1 MPLIPLYTPDL
12 APEPLE
18 RRYALPPSR
27 FLEVEGLR
35 VHYRDEGDGPPLL
48 LLHGLTANLF
58 DWQGW
63 AERLR
68 DRHRVIRLDLPGH
81 GLTGP
86 DPRQRYAWPE
96 AAALVLAFLDRLGVR
111 RASVAGSSY
120 GGAIAW
126 HLAAQAPERVD
137 RLILLAPI
145 GYPMPGRPPLP
156 IRLLRHP
163 LAGPVVARL
172 TYRRAFLDS
181 LRHAFGDPARLDEA
195 TAERQFALFRRAG
208 NRDALRA
215 TLRTGPIPDPRP
227 LLARVRAPTLL
238 LWGTA
243 DRITPPALAHR
254 FAADLPNARVAEVEG
269 AGHALA
275 LEAPDASAA
284 AALEF
289 LRADSVA

>member
-12 APEPLE
+12 AAEPLE

-96 AAALVLAFLDRLGVR
+96 TAAFALAFLDRLGVR

-120 GGAIAW
+120 GGAVAW

-137 RLILLAPI
+137 RLVLLAPI
-145 GYPMPGRPPLP
+145 GYPVPGRPPLP

-163 LAGPVVARL
+163 PAAPLAPRLPSRGPS
-172 TYRRAFLDS
+172 LDS
-181 LRHAFGDPARLDEA
+181 RRPPFGDPARLDEP
-195 TAERQFALFRRAG
+195 TTERQLALFRRAG
-208 NRDALRA
+208 NRDA
-215 TLRTGPIPDPRP
+215 
-227 LLARVRAPTLL
+227 
-238 LWGTA
+238 
-243 DRITPPALAHR
+243 
-254 FAADLPNARVAEVEG
+254 
-269 AGHALA
+269 
-275 LEAPDASAA
+275 
-284 AALEF
+284 
-289 LRADSVA
+289 

>member
-48 LLHGLTANLF
+48 LLHGLAANLF

-68 DRHRVIRLDLPGH
+68 HRHRVIRLDLPGH

-86 DPRQRYAWPE
+86 DLRQRYAWPE
-96 AAALVLAFLDRLGVR
+96 TAALVLAFLDRLGVR

-126 HLAAQAPERVD
+126 HLAA
-137 RLILLAPI
+137 
-145 GYPMPGRPPLP
+145 
-156 IRLLRHP
+156 
-163 LAGPVVARL
+163 
-172 TYRRAFLDS
+172 
-181 LRHAFGDPARLDEA
+181 
-195 TAERQFALFRRAG
+195 
-208 NRDALRA
+208 
-215 TLRTGPIPDPRP
+215 
-227 LLARVRAPTLL
+227 
-238 LWGTA
+238 
-243 DRITPPALAHR
+243 
-254 FAADLPNARVAEVEG
+254 
-269 AGHALA
+269 
-275 LEAPDASAA
+275 
-284 AALEF
+284 
-289 LRADSVA
+289 

>member
-27 FLEVEGLR
+27 FLEVDGVR

-48 LLHGLTANLF
+48 LLHGLTANLL

-96 AAALVLAFLDRLGVR
+96 TAALALAFLDHLGIR

-163 LAGPVVARL
+163 LAGPVIARL

-181 LRHAFGDPARLDEA
+181 LRYAFGDPARLDDA
-195 TAERQFALFRRAG
+195 AAERQFALFRRAG

-215 TLRTGPIPDPRP
+215 TLRTGPVPDPRP

-254 FAADLPNARVAEVEG
+254 FAADLPNARVAQVEG